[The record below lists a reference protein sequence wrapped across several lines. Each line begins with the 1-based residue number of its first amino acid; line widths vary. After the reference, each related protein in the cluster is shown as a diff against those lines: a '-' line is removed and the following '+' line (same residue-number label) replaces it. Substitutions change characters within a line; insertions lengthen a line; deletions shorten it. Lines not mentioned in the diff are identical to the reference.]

1 MRDRAPTVY
10 LEDGTPVKVRMVG
23 KECKG
28 DLSGGGHFAYEPSS
42 MRDESPTVYFEEI
55 RSSDSGE

>member
-1 MRDRAPTVY
+1 MSDKAPTVY

-28 DLSGGGHFAYEPSS
+28 DLSGEGHYAYRQSTDY
-42 MRDESPTVYFEEI
+42 DESPTVYFEKI
-55 RSSDSGE
+55 SSGDSE